1 MNPTITRA
9 TAIRVLT
16 QLRHDPRTVAM
27 LLLVP
32 AALVVLLRYLLNS
45 QQRFNHVAPMLLG
58 LFPFVVMFLVTSVGT
73 LRERRGGTLE
83 RLMTM
88 PMGRLDFVVGYGIAF
103 GVMAVVQVA
112 VVATVTLTWLG
123 LTVAGA
129 LWPLVLAAVLSALL
143 GTTLGLAVSAFAR
156 SEFQA
161 VQFLPVL
168 VLPQALLCGLFV
180 ARADMAEWLR
190 YVSDVLP
197 LTYAVDA
204 ALQVTTTSVV
214 GADMVRDLAVTSGCV
229 LLALVLGA
237 ATLRRRTA

>member
-1 MNPTITRA
+1 MLVVVPT
-9 TAIRVLT
+9 
-16 QLRHDPRTVAM
+16 
-27 LLLVP
+27 
-32 AALVVLLRYLLNS
+32 ALVILLRYIFNS
-45 QQRFNHVAPMLLG
+45 QQRFDHVAPMLLG
-58 LFPFVVMFLVTSVGT
+58 LFPFVIMFLVTSVGT

-103 GVMAVVQVA
+103 GIMAVIQVA
-112 VVATVTLTWLG
+112 VVAAVTLTWLG
-123 LTVAGA
+123 LTVAGS
-129 LWPLVLAAVLSALL
+129 LWVLVLVAALSALL

-180 ARADMAEWLR
+180 GRADMATWLR
-190 YVSDVLP
+190 IVSDVMP

-204 ALQVTTTSVV
+204 ALQVATTSVV
-214 GADMVRDLAVTSGCV
+214 GADMARDLAVTAGCV
-229 LLALVLGA
+229 LLALGLGA
-237 ATLRRRTA
+237 ATLRRRTP